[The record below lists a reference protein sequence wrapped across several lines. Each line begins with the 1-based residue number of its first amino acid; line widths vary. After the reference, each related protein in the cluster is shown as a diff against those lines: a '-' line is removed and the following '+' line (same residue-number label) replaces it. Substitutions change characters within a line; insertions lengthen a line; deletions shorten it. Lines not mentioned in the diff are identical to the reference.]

1 MGALGRPCGGNDRRD
16 QPDPSETKKI
26 SRIQPDH
33 LVRLDGFG
41 RGGAYENSCDR
52 VPDAAL
58 PGDIRM
64 EWFLIFA
71 GGPRGLLG
79 PILLIL
85 VGLWLGRGNRS
96 PWYVKAALLGL
107 LTVLFLI
114 MFGYI

>member
-1 MGALGRPCGGNDRRD
+1 
-16 QPDPSETKKI
+16 
-26 SRIQPDH
+26 
-33 LVRLDGFG
+33 
-41 RGGAYENSCDR
+41 
-52 VPDAAL
+52 
-58 PGDIRM
+58 M

-71 GGPRGLLG
+71 GGPLGILG

-85 VGLWLGRGNRS
+85 VGLWLGRGDRS